1 MAVPDPPFL
10 TPRIMKVLEPSAG
23 QYEVVV
29 KMDPSLASKFPDKPF
44 GTAIST
50 IGLAVK
56 DSDKYPGYTLVSIEP
71 ADKGGKDHLWVF
83 QKLDGPEWTTTS
95 NSKDNL
101 TPAKFRSQTV
111 VVKTEQEVAPDTIPT
126 TLAGNLV
133 SSVVTQTPNTGK
145 AVLTEITETIDENAA
160 ALVGEEYG
168 DIVTKSV
175 SEDIVTEGTA
185 ADTGIDVISSVVEP
199 LGNGKAVK
207 QTKRAKAPGW
217 PDPVQVES
225 SREAGN
231 LIPAKFR
238 SSVTTSKTTK
248 KIAAIPG
255 TITLGTNETAKV
267 YKKETPDR
275 VEETTVTEVLDN
287 SPSPL
292 TGKVMTEYGIAS
304 TSESIVADGAG
315 LPSVDLLTLSISQ
328 DPLGNGKSVLS
339 STTVSEFPE
348 LVGTEILAPYNI
360 PVTVTKKVVAAGT
373 LGSVNGDTIIEV
385 QPMDKW
391 RSIQI
396 TSKILW
402 SAAEETFTKDVR
414 YQFPNQLMGINH
426 VIVFSENL
434 INSLAHE
441 AMLPHIID
449 GPSGSFN
456 GRVVRTF
463 SVGPPTSAD
472 ETWRPVPKGDVVIW
486 SKMVVFFGN
495 RHFKGTLDLRP
506 TIHSALYVIPTLIV
520 VPGITGLAPST
531 NSLRFGSTN
540 SAYMN
545 ATNVTTLPASLSEV
559 LIDRSS
565 ERVRGNI
572 WVLEK
577 TFITMP

>member
-1 MAVPDPPFL
+1 MAVPDPLFS

-23 QYEVVV
+23 QYEVIVR
-29 KMDPSLASKFPDKPF
+29 MDPTMASNFPDKPF
-44 GTAIST
+44 GTAISA
-50 IGLAVK
+50 IGLAGK
-56 DSDKYPGYTLVSIEP
+56 DSDKYPDYTLVSIEP
-71 ADKGGKDHLWVF
+71 ADKGAKDHYWIF
-83 QKLDGPEWTTTS
+83 QKLGGPEWTTTS
-95 NSKDNL
+95 NSKESL
-101 TPAKFRSQTV
+101 TPQKYRGQTV
-111 VVKTEQEVAPDTIPT
+111 VVKTEQEVAPNTTPT

-145 AVLTEITETIDENAA
+145 AVLTDITETITENVIPLA
-160 ALVGEEYG
+160 GEEYG

-175 SEDIVTEGTA
+175 SEVLVVDGTP
-185 ADTGIDVISSVVEP
+185 ADTGLNVISSVVQP
-199 LGNGKAVK
+199 IGNGKSVK
-207 QTKRAKAPGW
+207 QTKTAKGGW
-217 PDPVQVES
+217 PDPVENES
-225 SREAGN
+225 SKEAPN

-238 SSVTTSKTTK
+238 KSVTRSKTTK
-248 KIAAIPG
+248 KLGAIPG
-255 TITLGTNETAKV
+255 AISLTGNETAKN
-267 YKKETPDR
+267 YKRETPDR

-287 SPSPL
+287 SVASLP
-292 TGKVMTEYGIAS
+292 GKQMTEYGIAD
-304 TSESIVADGAG
+304 TTESLVDEASVPTADMN
-315 LPSVDLLTLSISQ
+315 TLSLSQ
-328 DPLGNGKSVLS
+328 EPLGNGKSVLNKS
-339 STTVSEFPE
+339 VIASFPE
-348 LVGTEILAPYNI
+348 LKGTEIMAPFNI

-385 QPMDKW
+385 KPMDKW

-414 YQFPNQLMGINH
+414 YQFPDQLMGINH

-434 INSLAHE
+434 ANALAHE

-472 ETWRPVPKGDVVIW
+472 ETWRPVPKRDVVIW
-486 SKMVVFFGN
+486 AKMVLFFGK
-495 RHFKGTLDLRP
+495 RYFKGTLDLRP
-506 TIHSALYVIPTLIV
+506 TIHSDLDNIPTLIV
-520 VPGITGLAPST
+520 VPGITGQAPST

-540 SAYMN
+540 SAIMN
-545 ATNVTTLPASLSEV
+545 ATNVTTLPESLSEV

-577 TFITMP
+577 TYITMP